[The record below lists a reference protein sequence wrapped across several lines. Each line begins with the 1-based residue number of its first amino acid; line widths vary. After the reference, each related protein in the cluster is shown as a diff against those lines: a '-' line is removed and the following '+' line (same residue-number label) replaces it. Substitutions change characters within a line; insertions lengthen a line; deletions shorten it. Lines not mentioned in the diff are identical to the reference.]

1 MAHFQIEALKAKG
14 FSDYCVEGHMMY
26 HHNCDSCRESLDAQR
41 LETSKEVQEQLILKG
56 SFSMWKK
63 EQKDAPELHLL
74 KPQDIRT
81 EPLCVQCGQPERSH
95 VSRVFPDFHAY
106 TPPVPDLQPINT
118 EQDPNK
124 EPQAMVEKPKLGTEI
139 PPSTKSEERELE
151 TPSKDV
157 ETTEDVS
164 KQSEEK
170 ELRDQKQE
178 RRDEVTNKERDRK
191 STR

>member
-1 MAHFQIEALKAKG
+1 
-14 FSDYCVEGHMMY
+14 
-26 HHNCDSCRESLDAQR
+26 
-41 LETSKEVQEQLILKG
+41 
-56 SFSMWKK
+56 MWKK